1 MIKEKVKIMKHK
13 RKSVDKKLL
22 NVLKIFAEGP
32 EDPKKPESPR
42 EKHLSK
48 FRKFQHD
55 GDTWFKKT
63 KTKLA
68 EKIEKAFIEVIDDRL
83 QHILTHLN
91 PDLRSFNLGNIQFPD
106 SIFQKMKDD
115 EDYLSLGK
123 YNIPWLSVYDCDQG
137 SEARKIFIEKFL
149 KYLKS
154 EGFRVS
160 ESQGY
165 KFKDME
171 AVISWEIPSHYG
183 VDFSDINWRDIYDQI
198 QSKYYHGGLHDKL
211 SGYLEDI
218 VENEHEDEDGNVTET
233 DEKKLAEYKKKID
246 ELSKLISFH
255 ADAHDKIEEDL
266 EKTLNKYKL
275 NSRTL
280 LKPYESELEDWFDDV
295 KDDGEK
301 PSYKLKLDKPPKIDF
316 D

>member
-91 PDLRSFNLGNIQFPD
+91 PDFRSFSLGSILFPD

-115 EDYLSLGK
+115 EDYLSLRK
-123 YNIPWLSVYDCDQG
+123 YNIPWISVYDCDQE

-165 KFKDME
+165 KFKDMG

-211 SGYLEDI
+211 SDYLEDI
-218 VENEHEDEDGNVTET
+218 ENEHEDEDGNVTET